1 MSDTT
6 FASRLAAIMRARDL
20 EFISRS
26 RIGTGLV
33 SRGGRIFVVSY
44 DDFSETEREISSE
57 GDLAAFLSGADN
69 DPWGYAASVI
79 AQARDALGSA
89 HQTEIVRGWLKPS
102 LARARTRPFATAL
115 LGVVIEGE
123 GTAAV
128 PVADFP
134 WFIDATLWTTER
146 GVVRALVRRDMQ
158 NAARPHEHGLEL
170 ETSSFTLR
178 FDWTAGDA
186 FTHYTIEGADEAVRD
201 RIVDAVVKATT

>member
-6 FASRLAAIMRARDL
+6 FASRVAAMMRARDL

-44 DDFSETEREISSE
+44 DECSDDEREILTE
-57 GDLAAFLSGADN
+57 EDLASFLSGAYN

-79 AQARDALGSA
+79 AQARDAVASA
-89 HQTEIVRGWLKPS
+89 HQTAIVRGWLAPP
-102 LARARTRPFATAL
+102 LPRTRTRPFAAAL
-115 LGVVIEGE
+115 LGVEIAGD
-123 GTAAV
+123 GTAQV

-134 WFIDATLWTTER
+134 WFIDATTWTTDA
-146 GVVRALVRRDMQ
+146 GVVRVLLRRDIQ
-158 NAARPHEHGLEL
+158 NASRPHEHGLEI
-170 ETSSFTLR
+170 ESPSFTLR

-201 RIVDAVVKATT
+201 RIIDAVVKAT